1 MNKDYINFTCEDF
14 IEDAL
19 FREWVI
25 NPNIEQKKYWDEWIL
40 THPEKKDDI
49 NAAKMILLG
58 LKYQKIPNLDLKK
71 DKIWNHI
78 ESTLDPKQTIFKL
91 ILRPTFIP
99 WLVSIAASLFLIVYF
114 FINSSSTIHVELV
127 NAEVKSVTLPDLSII
142 DINAKSNVNFKDK
155 NFIRNRIVNLTGEAF
170 FNVVKGSSFKV
181 LTPYGEIEVLGT
193 SFNVYARDSI
203 LEVECFTGKVS
214 VNYKGNYKKYIL
226 LPGDKINMFHD
237 EVKITKK
244 ENSIQQIW
252 KSGYFYFEETKLIR
266 VLKELE
272 RQFDIKNIKTTVE
285 IENKNYTGFFTKM
298 DLQQA
303 LISICEPLQLKYQ
316 MVNDTLIIEQ

>member
-1 MNKDYINFTCEDF
+1 MNKDYINFTSEDF

-19 FREWVI
+19 FREWVM
-25 NPNIEQKKYWDEWIL
+25 NPNVEQEKYWDEWIL
-40 THPEKKDDI
+40 THPEKKDDFDT
-49 NAAKMILLG
+49 AKMILSG
-58 LKYQKIPNLDLKK
+58 LKYQKLPKLDSKK
-71 DKIWNHI
+71 EIIWEQI
-78 ESTLDPKQTIFKL
+78 ETTIGPKQTIFKQ
-91 ILRPTFIP
+91 IRRPTLIP
-99 WLVSIAASLFLIVYF
+99 WLVSIAASIFLVLYF
-114 FINSSSTIHVELV
+114 FINNNNTIQIELV
-127 NAEVKSVTLPDLSII
+127 NAEVKSITLPDLSVI
-142 DINAKSNVNFKDK
+142 DINAKSSVNFKNK
-155 NFIRNRIVNLTGEAF
+155 NFIKNRIVNLTGEAF
-170 FNVVKGSSFKV
+170 FNVEKGSSFKV
-181 LTPYGEIEVLGT
+181 LTPYGSIQVLGT

-214 VNYKGNYKKYIL
+214 VNYNGNFKKYIL
-226 LPGDKINMFHD
+226 LPGDKVNIYHE

-252 KSGYFYFEETKLIR
+252 KSGYFYFEETKLLR

-285 IENKNYTGFFTKM
+285 IENKNYTGFFTKL

-303 LISICEPLQLKYQ
+303 LISICEPLQLRYQ

>member
-14 IEDAL
+14 IEDSL
-19 FREWVI
+19 FREWVM
-25 NPNIEQKKYWDEWIL
+25 NPNDEQGKYWDEWIL
-40 THPEKKDDI
+40 THPEKKDDF
-49 NAAKMILLG
+49 NTAKMILSG
-58 LKYQKIPNLDLKK
+58 LKYQKIPKLDAKK
-71 DKIWNHI
+71 EIIWEQI
-78 ESTLDPKQTIFKL
+78 VTTIGPKQTIFKQ
-91 ILRPTFIP
+91 ILRPTLIP
-99 WLVSIAASLFLIVYF
+99 WLVSIAASIFLVLYF
-114 FINSSSTIHVELV
+114 FTNSNNTIQIELV
-127 NAEVKSVTLPDLSII
+127 NAEVKSITLPDLSVI

-155 NFIRNRIVNLTGEAF
+155 NFIKNRIVNLTGEAF

-272 RQFDIKNIKTTVE
+272 RQFDIKYIKTTVE

>member
-1 MNKDYINFTCEDF
+1 MYKDYINFTCEDF

-19 FREWVI
+19 FREWVM
-25 NPNIEQKKYWDEWIL
+25 NPNDEQEKYWDEWIL
-40 THPEKKDDI
+40 THPEKKDDF
-49 NAAKMILLG
+49 NTAKMILSG
-58 LKYQKIPNLDLKK
+58 LRYQKIPKLDAKK
-71 DKIWNHI
+71 EIIWEQI
-78 ESTLDPKQTIFKL
+78 ETTIGSKQTIFKQ
-91 ILRPTFIP
+91 ILRPTLIP
-99 WLVSIAASLFLIVYF
+99 WLVSIAASIFLVLYF
-114 FINSSSTIHVELV
+114 FINSKNTIQIELV
-127 NAEVKSVTLPDLSII
+127 NAEVKSITLPDLSVI
-142 DINAKSNVNFKDK
+142 DINAKSSVNFKNK
-155 NFIRNRIVNLTGEAF
+155 NFIKNRIVNLTGEAF
-170 FNVVKGSSFKV
+170 FNVEKGSSFKV
-181 LTPYGEIEVLGT
+181 LTPYGSIEVLGT

-214 VNYKGNYKKYIL
+214 VNYNGNFKKYIL
-226 LPGDKINMFHD
+226 LPGDKVNIYHE

-252 KSGYFYFEETKLIR
+252 KSGYFYFEETKLLR

-285 IENKNYTGFFTKM
+285 IENKNYTGFFTKL

-303 LISICEPLQLKYQ
+303 LISICEPLQLRYQ

>member
-1 MNKDYINFTCEDF
+1 MNKDYINFTSEDF

-19 FREWVI
+19 FREWVM
-25 NPNIEQKKYWDEWIL
+25 NPNVEQEKYWDEWIL
-40 THPEKKDDI
+40 THPEKKDDFDT
-49 NAAKMILLG
+49 AKMILSG
-58 LKYQKIPNLDLKK
+58 LKYQKLPKLDSKK
-71 DKIWNHI
+71 EIIWEQI
-78 ESTLDPKQTIFKL
+78 ETTIGPKQTIFKQ
-91 ILRPTFIP
+91 IRRPTLIP
-99 WLVSIAASLFLIVYF
+99 WLVSIAASIFLVLYF
-114 FINSSSTIHVELV
+114 FINNNNTIQIELV
-127 NAEVKSVTLPDLSII
+127 NAEVKSITLPDLSVI
-142 DINAKSNVNFKDK
+142 DINAKSSVNFKIK
-155 NFIRNRIVNLTGEAF
+155 NFIKNRIVNLTGEAF
-170 FNVVKGSSFKV
+170 FNVEKGSSFKV
-181 LTPYGEIEVLGT
+181 LTPYGSIQVLGT

-214 VNYKGNYKKYIL
+214 VNYNGNFKKYIL
-226 LPGDKINMFHD
+226 LPGDKVNIYHE

-252 KSGYFYFEETKLIR
+252 KSGYFYFEETKLLR

-285 IENKNYTGFFTKM
+285 IENKNYTGFFTKL

-303 LISICEPLQLKYQ
+303 LISICEPLQLRYQ